1 MVGFESPPPWD
12 NNRNDNDDSPLSSS
26 GSVIAQGSQLLL
38 LLLPPPVVIRA
49 RVVLVV
55 SVVVVVVVI
64 RAHFRISG
72 CEKSHNRDKVCVCA
86 KNVQVNR
93 CVCVCTVGY
102 QYTNRGVMI
111 YLLRWCGGPLRR
123 EYRSD
128 SVSMSRW
135 FFRIYQYVRRTDEY
149 MCTGTTPFDEV
160 SMSIERRD
168 EIHGVYGI

>member
-1 MVGFESPPPWD
+1 MVGFESPPPWN
-12 NNRNDNDDSPLSSS
+12 NNRNDDDDDDDDSPLSSS

-55 SVVVVVVVI
+55 SIVVVVVVI

-86 KNVQVNR
+86 RMYKSIGVCV

-111 YLLRWCGGPLRR
+111 CCDGMVDLFAASTGRIPCQTVVLPNLPVRT
-123 EYRSD
+123 SD
-128 SVSMSRW
+128 GRH
-135 FFRIYQYVRRTDEY
+135 Q
-149 MCTGTTPFDEV
+149 
-160 SMSIERRD
+160 
-168 EIHGVYGI
+168 